1 MKMKYFA
8 VLAAVLVLATAGRA
22 GIVLQFGE
30 SNLSAAI
37 PDGNLSGLSRSIVLS
52 GYDTYIPLSLTV
64 NLRIT
69 STGFGAFN
77 GDFYSDLR
85 HVSADGTTTR
95 LAVLLNRV
103 GRTGTMLSGYSD
115 EDGMNVT
122 LSDSAAADIHNYRF
136 TLFGSNDIPLTGPLT
151 GTWQPDGR
159 NVSPELSL
167 ESTPRTAFLNQLTG
181 AVPNGTWTLFI
192 SDVKAGGTSQLMDWQ
207 VTMQAAAIPEPGT
220 WAAAA
225 LLVGAAGYVRWRKRA
240 KVSSKC

>member
-8 VLAAVLVLATAGRA
+8 VLAAVLVFATTGRA

-37 PDGNLSGLSRSIVLS
+37 PDNNLSGLSRSSVQS
-52 GYDTYIPLSLTV
+52 GYDNYIILSLTV
-64 NLRIT
+64 NFRIT
-69 STGFGAFN
+69 STGLGAFN

-103 GRTGTMLSGYSD
+103 GRTTSMLSGYSD
-115 EDGMNVT
+115 DEGMNVT
-122 LSDSAAADIHNYRF
+122 LSDSAEADIHNYRL
-136 TLFGSNDIPLTGPLT
+136 TLNGSNTTPLTGPLT

-159 NVSPELSL
+159 NVSPDLSL
-167 ESTPRTAFLNQLTG
+167 ESTPRTAFLNQLAG
-181 AVPNGTWTLFI
+181 AVPNGTWTFFI

-207 VTMQAAAIPEPGT
+207 VTIQAAAIPEPGT

-240 KVSSKC
+240 SLKS